1 MKWSAL
7 PVWALCA
14 GLLFSMISI
23 SLAETFLLLAVF
35 IWAVLLLKEKGRL
48 TAPTFFIPL
57 AVYAGISLVS
67 AAYSVNAG
75 VSFKECRELAIF
87 LIVPVTYMSLRSF
100 KDVRLA
106 NLAVFAS
113 AAASILY
120 SFARFAFVA
129 PPGERIKGFMGHY
142 MTQSG
147 LIILF
152 ASLALAILLFERGK
166 SRYLWGAA
174 ALAAGAALELTMTR
188 SAWIGLAAAV
198 CVLVALRSP
207 KFLAVVPVAIVLI
220 FFASPAPIKRRA
232 LSIFQLQGFS
242 NRTRVEYARAGVK
255 IIGDYPLLGSGPDT
269 VDMVFQNPKYG
280 LSDDAKKNVHLHNTM
295 IQIAAE
301 RGLPALAA
309 WLAFIVWAF
318 MKLAGL
324 VRTRDP
330 RILPLAAGALAA
342 LVAILASGFFE
353 YNFGDSEVA
362 ILFLYLLTMPFAAA
376 RALRAGPPPNGGRA

>member
-1 MKWSAL
+1 MKWPSL
-7 PVWALCA
+7 PLWALCA

-23 SLAETFLLLAVF
+23 SLAEGLLFLAVF
-35 IWAVLLLKEKGRL
+35 FWAVLLLKERGRF

-67 AAYSVNAG
+67 AAYSVNAW

-87 LIVPVTYMSLRSF
+87 LVVPVTYMSLRTM
-100 KDVRLA
+100 KDIRLA

-120 SFARFAFVA
+120 SFVRFAFIA

-142 MTQSG
+142 MTQAG
-147 LIILF
+147 LLAMF
-152 ASLALAILLFERGK
+152 ASLALAVLFFKRNKG
-166 SRYLWGAA
+166 RYLWGAA
-174 ALAAGAALELTMTR
+174 AAAAGAALILTMTR
-188 SAWIGLAAAV
+188 SSWIGLAAAL

-207 KFLAVVPVAIVLI
+207 KFLAVVPVAIALI
-220 FFASPAPIKRRA
+220 FFASPAPIKQRA

-318 MKLAGL
+318 VKLAGL
-324 VRTRDP
+324 VRIRDP
-330 RILPLAAGALAA
+330 ETLPLAAGALAA
-342 LVAILASGFFE
+342 LVAIVVSGVFE

-376 RALRAGPPPNGGRA
+376 QALRAAPPNGGRA